1 MIRKRLVASAK
12 PLNQEI
18 HLNIKRGT
26 ARGVFSIVYFE
37 DHGHQ
42 IAYLPALNLTAYG
55 SNKVEAIQMLDEVVD
70 DYLDGLFS
78 LPESQIV
85 SELQKLGWKRNPT
98 FNKDFTADAHIDTE
112 GILRNF
118 NLPAETAIEQQ
129 LMSV

>member
-1 MIRKRLVASAK
+1 MIRKRLVGSAK
-12 PLNQEI
+12 PLKQEI

-26 ARGVFSIVYFE
+26 ARGVFSIAYFE

-42 IAYLPALNLTAYG
+42 IAYLPALNLTSYG
-55 SNKVEAIQMLDEVVD
+55 NNKHEAIQMLDEVVD

-78 LPESQIV
+78 LPEPQVV
-85 SELQKLGWKRNPT
+85 SELQKLGWKRDPI
-98 FNKDFTADAHIDTE
+98 FNKDFTADAHIDRE

-118 NLPAETAIEQQ
+118 NLPAETEIEQQ